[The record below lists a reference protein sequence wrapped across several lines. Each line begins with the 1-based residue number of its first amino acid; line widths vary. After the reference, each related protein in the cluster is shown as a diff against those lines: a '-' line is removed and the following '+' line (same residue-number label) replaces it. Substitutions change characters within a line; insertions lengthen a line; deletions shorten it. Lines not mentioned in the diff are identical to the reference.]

1 MESGQ
6 NRCSGRFG
14 GVFFLAFGVSAALAS
29 SMGCRIRLRA
39 FINLENQS
47 VQTVAP
53 IRTLLP
59 APLSR
64 WTVPRSPVVDL
75 QQRQVRLCGNLLLL
89 ILCGI
94 RVLVWC
100 ATFRT
105 GYLSQQRC

>member
-39 FINLENQS
+39 FMNLQKQS
-47 VQTVAP
+47 VETTAP
-53 IRTLLP
+53 IRTPLP
-59 APLSR
+59 ALLSR

-75 QQRQVRLCGNLLLL
+75 QQRQVRLRGDLLLL

-94 RVLVWC
+94 RVLAWG
-100 ATFRT
+100 ATFRK
-105 GYLSQQRC
+105 GYLLQQRC